1 MAKNSK
7 TTTKTTTTE
16 TQKTTQVRSREPQS
30 LNAVF
35 DRVIAMQEAKKK
47 LDAELKG
54 LRTDLLEAV
63 KGVGGE
69 YIRNGMKAKAMPANL
84 VPNGKLVTLKEV
96 LKAVPKRYHSLILAD
111 KKITEHLRTDA
122 IKENNVKVTIN

>member
-1 MAKNSK
+1 MTNRNGK
-7 TTTKTTTTE
+7 TQIKVTTGTLDS
-16 TQKTTQVRSREPQS
+16 TQVRSREPQS
-30 LNAVF
+30 IDAVF

-63 KGVGGE
+63 KVVGGE